1 MVSSSELVLGHRT
14 SSCSDPSWK
23 TVVHYGIGDLWNSC
37 LEWACAILCCSV
49 LGSAAR
55 TAWPSGL
62 CCTALISWV
71 HDKLCQ
77 LIFTE
82 EPASSSHLAPAITLP
97 ACPCLYLEEKQHVLM
112 ATSFGLTVE
121 VTNGI
126 VYS

>member
-1 MVSSSELVLGHRT
+1 MILAGKPLCIMELVICGTVALSGPVLYFAALCWVLLHVQLG
-14 SSCSDPSWK
+14 
-23 TVVHYGIGDLWNSC
+23 LQ
-37 LEWACAILCCSV
+37 ACA
-49 LGSAAR
+49 
-55 TAWPSGL
+55 
-62 CCTALISWV
+62 ALISWV